1 MIAQREHQAGRRDI
15 FMTRPVNG
23 AARTRDEGNA
33 CYRTLG
39 LRLAHDLRRSA
50 VRNLERAGI
59 LRSVAMKTE
68 AVCRRYAIVAEND
81 PREAGAKL
89 AMTLGRGTAAAS
101 LGDNLGDYPMT
112 AQNGRSANH

>member
-1 MIAQREHQAGRRDI
+1 MIAQREHHSGRRDI
-15 FMTRPVNG
+15 FMTRSVNG
-23 AARTRDEGNA
+23 AAKTRDEGNA

-39 LRLAHDLRRSA
+39 LRLHLALRRDKA
-50 VRNLERAGI
+50 HGH
-59 LRSVAMKTE
+59 KTD

-89 AMTLGRGTAAAS
+89 AMTLGGGTAAAS

-112 AQNGRSANH
+112 ARNGRSANH